1 MEQELIER
9 LNSKIEILISMY
21 ETAEAENAR
30 LQEMLDSCQEK
41 LASKTNTI
49 QELNNQIEQLKQKN
63 KNLQLVDALNISAND
78 RARAKRSVD
87 RLIREID
94 NCIEM
99 LNM

>member
-30 LQEMLDSCQEK
+30 LQEMLDSCQDK